1 MNSKLSKDSNY
12 EILYPINNDWLKA
25 YLDSYNLKDLYNNQL
40 IHDLIEKTLNN
51 INKNITNK
59 EILSIIKNQ
68 NEIQNIINNNP
79 IKIKENNNQISLNP
93 EKIKI
98 NNFYYYKNFIL
109 VSQNTIEALS
119 LNYSKNKHFHCYLG
133 ENKIFAI
140 INNHLINIYTLDKN
154 DNIIP

>member
-119 LNYSKNKHFHCYLG
+119 LNYSKNKKFLCYLG
-133 ENKIFAI
+133 TK
-140 INNHLINIYTLDKN
+140 
-154 DNIIP
+154 